1 MYSKQPILF
10 LIILLYFVPQIA
22 ISQVLLPF
30 QSRFQGKLKGEMTFI
45 GNQVLNR
52 IDKENSP
59 NKPYND
65 LSHENKSN
73 DFFDIEYIDIDDDP
87 TTFSSS
93 SAALFAKNEEAKSVK
108 YAGLYWIGT
117 YKFESAYKKNDR
129 IISYDDDRLEFHN
142 IKVKFPNKKK
152 YTSIKGE
159 ILFDG
164 LRERNTLEQAPYLCY
179 ADITE
184 FVNLLDTPFGIY
196 TAANISGTQ
205 GTLEG
210 GTMAGWMII
219 FVLEDSNLPEKTF
232 YSFDGFANVFNQSHD
247 LQLSNLKDL
256 AYQNTRSEMILAAL
270 GGDHRTGGDMVYLA
284 SNTAPTLNNLR
295 TKTRSTGN
303 LFNSTMHIFDQP
315 YLSRIPASLNTLGFD
330 VFQTKLEHVKDFFIQ
345 DTTHSLNIR
354 LKSSDDRYYFFFT
367 AISTEYEEEQ
377 ENTLPTTYAF
387 GKIKKE
393 LEAKMKGDVFD
404 GSDITP
410 YEMRSPTTLTA
421 SPKKDTSANISQ
433 STSYQTDTHAHIP
446 MELNIKSKNP
456 TNTSG
461 TNVDQAVVPP
471 IPNHEMD
478 IKVLNHPELRKG
490 YFLVANVFSESVNAR
505 QFLNNLRKQ
514 GVLAEF
520 FVNPANQYY
529 YVYLNYSSTLET
541 ATALKLSNLN
551 NTYNG
556 ELWLLAVNIIDND

>member
-1 MYSKQPILF
+1 MYSKQSILF
-10 LIILLYFVPQIA
+10 LIVLLYFVPQIA

-93 SAALFAKNEEAKSVK
+93 SAALFAKNEEAKSIK
-108 YAGLYWIGT
+108 YAGLYWVGT
-117 YKFESAYKKNDR
+117 YKFESAYKKNDK

-164 LRERNTLEQAPYLCY
+164 LKERNTLEQAPYLCY
-179 ADITE
+179 ANITE

-196 TAANISGTQ
+196 TAANIRGTQ

-247 LQLSNLKDL
+247 LQLSDLKDL
-256 AYQNTRSEMILAAL
+256 AYQNTHSEVILAAL

-330 VFQTKLEHVKDFFIQ
+330 VFQTKLEPLKDFFIQ

-354 LKSSDDRYYFFFT
+354 LKSSNDRYYFFFT

-393 LEAKMKGDVFD
+393 LEAKMKGDIFD

-410 YEMRSPTTLTA
+410 YEMRSPATLTA
-421 SPKKDTSANISQ
+421 SPKKDTSARNSQ
-433 STSYQTDTHAHIP
+433 INTYQTDTHAHIP
-446 MELNIKSKNP
+446 LELNTKSKNP
-456 TNTSG
+456 TNTSRID
-461 TNVDQAVVPP
+461 VDQAIPPP
-471 IPNHEMD
+471 IPNHEVD

-490 YFLVANVFSESVNAR
+490 YFLVANVFSELVNAR
-505 QFLNNLRKQ
+505 QFLNNLKKQ